1 MDDLVGFLLNLD
13 EPDERAAVE
22 RQLLRDPAVRR
33 DLELLQRG
41 LKPLEADREAPVPPR
56 DLVARTIARVA
67 GHICAHQPRV
77 ETETSPTQP
86 AADSRF
92 PRLSA
97 DKWRAILNQLDRR
110 QMPPSRWQSS
120 DLVIAASVLV
130 IGFGVI
136 LTGLPYL
143 KHRAKVSACQNQMRQ
158 LYAALDG
165 YAERHAGQFPQVRD
179 DVPMSTVATVLTEL
193 RLSGDLPQAERTA
206 CPAAPL
212 GFASYAYTLGYR
224 DEAGHLHGLNRDVPR
239 VTRSVLPLAADRP
252 AIGRTTPNPDHR
264 TGQNVLFLDGHI
276 MFCTTGRVGVDGDD
290 IYRNQLGQVRA
301 GVSLFDT
308 VLGVGGDRP

>member
-1 MDDLVGFLLNLD
+1 MNDLLGYLLNLD
-13 EPDERAAVE
+13 EPEDRVAVE
-22 RQLLRDPAVRR
+22 RRLSDDPAVRR
-33 DLELLQRG
+33 ELDLLRRG

-67 GHICAHQPRV
+67 GHICANQPRLGI
-77 ETETSPTQP
+77 ELPTVQP
-86 AADSRF
+86 SGESRL

-97 DKWRAILNQLDRR
+97 DKWRAILNQMDRR
-110 QMPPSRWQSS
+110 EVVPSRWQTS
-120 DLVIAASVLV
+120 DLVIAASVLL
-130 IGFGVI
+130 IGFGVV
-136 LTGLPYL
+136 LAGLPYL
-143 KHRAKVSACQNQMRQ
+143 RHRATLTACQNHMRQ

-165 YAERHAGQFPQVRD
+165 YADRHSGQFPQIPD
-179 DVPMSTVATVLTEL
+179 DPSSATVASVLTEL
-193 RLSGDLPQAERTA
+193 RQSGDLPQPEKTG
-206 CPAAPL
+206 CPASPL

-224 DEAGHLHGLNRDVPR
+224 DDDGRLHGLSRTVPL
-239 VTRSVLPLAADRP
+239 VSASILPLAADRP
-252 AIGRTTPNPDHR
+252 AIGRTSPNPDHR

-276 MFCTTGRVGVDGDD
+276 MFCTTGRIGVDGDD